1 MTKKNILLII
11 LVLVFGGFSLYWNR
25 GRFQKPPLQVSHR
38 SMQPR
43 AGMAR
48 VPVSRLPA
56 NPVVFLLNRIV
67 RLKSVEVIPVSDI
80 ETNKYPHPVW
90 KLIADSAS
98 APVQDFLYG
107 APVDGMKPSVK
118 GAAADPLAPGVN
130 YRVIVLAGSEKAEH
144 DFIPVAREP

>member
-11 LVLVFGGFSLYWNR
+11 LLLVLGGFSLYWNR

-38 SMQPR
+38 SLPPR
-43 AGMAR
+43 GWMVRA
-48 VPVSRLPA
+48 PA
-56 NPVVFLLNRIV
+56 DPVVFLLNRTL

-80 ETNKYPHPVW
+80 ATNKYPHPVW
-90 KLIADSAS
+90 KLVADSAS
-98 APVQDFLYG
+98 SPVQDFLYG
-107 APVDGMKPSVK
+107 TPVDGMKPSVK

-130 YRVIVLAGSEKAEH
+130 YRVIVVAGSEKAEH